1 MMLDQRAVRSTAKKV
16 PITTATPDIF
26 EHTTSEFSNSPSREV
41 NREVERPT
49 RLMRAESID
58 LDLGDD
64 SLIKREENSTP
75 MEGMEET
82 DNNDDEVVEIES
94 TAEAG
99 GDAEEFS
106 KNPLIEDEFEVLEFQ
121 ESTPVV
127 ALEVEENVDVSTKI
141 KKRNTIRNFPPPSEF
156 HLSIRDEE
164 PLRPKNKRMQSC
176 TTNNQIRSMNKSLLN
191 DLLRKNNSP
200 TPSI

>member
-1 MMLDQRAVRSTAKKV
+1 MGGPNKTGLDHQHALCKVVRRRNRGIIFLRQEVEYLRMMLDQRAVASTAKKV

-26 EHTTSEFSNSPSREV
+26 EHTTSEFSNSRGH
-41 NREVERPT
+41 EVERPT
-49 RLMRAESID
+49 RLMRAESVD

-106 KNPLIEDEFEVLEFQ
+106 KNPLIEDEFEVLEF
-121 ESTPVV
+121 
-127 ALEVEENVDVSTKI
+127 
-141 KKRNTIRNFPPPSEF
+141 
-156 HLSIRDEE
+156 
-164 PLRPKNKRMQSC
+164 
-176 TTNNQIRSMNKSLLN
+176 
-191 DLLRKNNSP
+191 
-200 TPSI
+200 